1 MDKFVDTY
9 SPLKLNQEDLN
20 NLNRSVTSDEIE
32 AIIVSQQKKS
42 SGLDGFTAKFY
53 QNFKE
58 VIPTLLNFSMK
69 YEGKEH
75 CQIHSYE
82 ASIRLSPN

>member
-58 VIPTLLNFSMK
+58 ELT
-69 YEGKEH
+69 
-75 CQIHSYE
+75 SYISNY
-82 ASIRLSPN
+82 SIK